1 MRYKIHFTWG
11 QYGPEDEVIHEG
23 DTVEE
28 IREESELYFTQRGL
42 LINNCNVWSEEVSD
56 ELNSI

>member
-11 QYGPEDEVIHEG
+11 QHGPEDEVIHEG

-28 IREESELYFTQRGL
+28 IREVSELYFPQRGL
-42 LINNCNVWSEEVSD
+42 LINNCNVWSEEVSND
-56 ELNSI
+56 